1 MKKTPFIVTPWQEYT
16 KPPTK
21 RRLDMTIGIG
31 AICSWSG
38 NFLLLGVSDRML
50 TARDTTFEPPQ
61 TKVASVTDRIAILV
75 SGPAAAYSTIVQDV
89 MAEVQK
95 QKTTAV
101 RDVANICAKAF
112 ASYRLAE
119 SEAVVLAPL
128 GLSLKDYIAQR
139 NAHHYYSLRD
149 ELRQYDIDTELIV
162 MGIDSLGCHLY
173 LIHHPGI
180 AQCNDDVG
188 FVAIG
193 SGGRHANLRFM
204 EAKYTNRRP
213 LEEALFLAY
222 AAKRRAEVA
231 PFVGRHT
238 DMLVID
244 TASTP
249 PILQLAWGSPLLDQ
263 LGAIYETSVGEK
275 KEADSRAFA
284 EFKTL
289 LQAKIAES
297 KTASQASPPP
307 VPSKESI

>member
-1 MKKTPFIVTPWQEYT
+1 
-16 KPPTK
+16 
-21 RRLDMTIGIG
+21 MTIGIG

-38 NFLLLGVSDRML
+38 SFLLLGVSDRML

-75 SGPAAAYSTIVQDV
+75 SGPAPAYSTIIQDV
-89 MAEVQK
+89 MAEVGK
-95 QKTTAV
+95 QKTTVV
-101 RDVANICAKAF
+101 REIANICARAF
-112 ASYRLAE
+112 AAYRLAE
-119 SEAVVLAPL
+119 AETVVLESI
-128 GLSLKDYIAQR
+128 GLSIKDYTAQR
-139 NAHHYYSLRD
+139 NTHHYYSLRD
-149 ELRQYDIDTELIV
+149 ELRQYDIETELIV

-173 LIHHPGI
+173 LVHHPGI

-204 EAKYTNRRP
+204 EAEYTNRRP

-231 PFVGRHT
+231 PFVGKQT

-244 TASTP
+244 SASTP

-263 LGAIYETSVGEK
+263 LGAIYDTSVSEK

-289 LQAKIAES
+289 LQAKIAET
-297 KTASQASPPP
+297 KPASLPPP
-307 VPSKESI
+307 PAKESI